1 MISDA
6 IEYPSRGDDPAK
18 TIIIGSLLNAF
29 WWILFI
35 PVILVNG
42 YYVHVLRTTIGE
54 EEDPP
59 EFDDWGELAKDGLF
73 LWVIQ
78 FVYFL
83 VPTVVTVG
91 LFLFTGTLG
100 MLSGSSD
107 VAIAT
112 LLLSSLLAF
121 LVGGLLY
128 LVFGYFA
135 FAAIANYADAGRLG
149 AGFAVSE
156 VIGVST
162 TMDYFKGWLAGV
174 AILVVGFIVTS
185 VITSIIGFVLG
196 LIPIIGLIAIPINW
210 VIWSFAAF
218 VLYVAAYRAL
228 GRGYYLARSESR
240 TTEEPQGTAA

>member
-1 MISDA
+1 MIGDA
-6 IEYPSRGDDPAK
+6 IEYPGRGDDPAK

-29 WWILFI
+29 FWVLFI
-35 PVILVNG
+35 PLILVNG

-59 EFDDWGELAKDGLF
+59 EFDDWGELAKDGIF
-73 LWVIQ
+73 LWIIQ

-91 LFLFTGTLG
+91 LFMFTGTLG

-121 LVGGLLY
+121 FVGGLLY
-128 LVFGYFA
+128 LLFGYFA

-149 AGFAVSE
+149 AAFAVSE

-162 TMDYFKGWLAGV
+162 TMDYFKGWLSAV
-174 AILVVGFIVTS
+174 AILVVGS
-185 VITSIIGFVLG
+185 VITFVITFIIGSVLS
-196 LIPIIGLIAIPINW
+196 LIPIIGLISFPINW
-210 VIWSFAAF
+210 VIWAFAGF

-228 GRGYYLARSESR
+228 GRGYHVARSESR
-240 TTEEPQGTAA
+240 TTEESQATAA